1 MSKAGQNN
9 YKGINNQAFSAL
21 SLFLQNLRR
30 TDFTEI
36 ILEGDKLE
44 DYVIIYDAGKKIIC
58 ESKIRKNGIKLKELK
73 DILDTVIANGKLSVN
88 DELLIV
94 SDKIDDQVKSIV
106 NNYIFLSD
114 TYKQSLRSKSPHFE
128 DKHFELVSSQVK
140 LWEVSQIE
148 NREAILL
155 FMYQAI
161 SMGGSFWV
169 PQAVLEDWVNS
180 LLVNDIYLGSQ
191 KGAHISK
198 VEFLSKLIDKK
209 QEYLKHNGTTYE
221 EAREVSIKKI
231 EDVIRLVNEH
241 DPDKRAVC
249 ANAISELSSNP
260 TLHYEALK
268 RLSSRNNID
277 LKQWEQLWL
286 ATASTAYSLELFK
299 VFENNSSND
308 PNQKYIITFINKIL
322 DEYLIN
328 YFREEF
334 VKKDIVDL
342 CKKIFSTSPSYVES
356 IFEVIKKLY
365 SYKSSRFLYDQK
377 QNDESWEREEI
388 SNLLKHIYLGS
399 TDDKLKKKIIDF
411 ILDNFNIVEDDGK
424 FWHYTPPQLFDILS
438 DYVNQNASEK
448 VLWFSKIASDQFQ
461 KYYGRYG
468 KKINFEGWEH
478 MGGGI
483 SQAGSEFSIS
493 DRHFVTR
500 ILRPTLTTIYEA
512 NKEKGWKFITTNC
525 VTRKMDDVSKVKPDF
540 LNRAIIGI
548 LFQEYKGGKHAK
560 EAFEI
565 LADFVRMR
573 KGIPWKADLVFQELK
588 GDYSD
593 LQKWNLVKVSL
604 DEFKNLPVN
613 VFVEMIVSDLA
624 SKSDDK
630 ELRKLAT
637 ETIKSWATDPEY
649 QKRHNYGEL
658 DTVDSALKLI
668 NNPDSRNEG
677 IDILEKYIESDHFKT
692 RRDTFDTYDVAN
704 TLTRVLEE
712 DFERGLKIL
721 NEVNKSSNLTIN
733 QQILISSSLYK
744 TNDNRPEILIAIF
757 DRFLKPLLSSLV
769 GKKISDL
776 DNLNEK
782 DVKPLENRFNYRY
795 ARESLVQFSKK
806 LARAGF
812 KKDSLW
818 LVKIFINDTDPP
830 KDGSNYPDDPKGEL
844 NEHVR
849 VAKGE
854 KDLAIRTVRGYLA
867 WTLQKLV
874 VPFGETDQKVTQE
887 IMPECI
893 KLVKRLCSDSN
904 YYVRAEGCIP
914 LMELV
919 KNRHTHLPGKDERFI
934 SEELAEEI
942 EEIAFGMLTKENIN
956 LKQIARHLAMVFSYM
971 RTLGTQKAMRV
982 LEVFLSSD
990 DEDVVDEILPLL
1002 IYYSLFRNNA
1012 FPKWPWKKLEPFDFK
1027 KIEEL
1032 LLKQLK
1038 DGNNTVK
1045 ARLAWQFERL
1055 PDEISKTPE
1064 EKRTLSVKQAVE
1076 LSAKYL
1082 NELISEY
1089 DHSVYDDVYR
1099 FVEDYYQEYFD
1110 TCYDIWT
1117 KCIDIESDYFKKNWD
1132 ESKLQ
1137 EMYWWPFFYNGK
1149 ILEAILDH
1157 KGKKEFL
1164 VCLKKLA
1171 EYPTPV
1177 LIAHDLDV
1185 AVSRLTKISG
1195 HDKEIGEIFDLL
1207 IKRDPKY
1214 YEFKEQWK
1222 QNFKKTK

>member
-1 MSKAGQNN
+1 
-9 YKGINNQAFSAL
+9 
-21 SLFLQNLRR
+21 
-30 TDFTEI
+30 
-36 ILEGDKLE
+36 
-44 DYVIIYDAGKKIIC
+44 
-58 ESKIRKNGIKLKELK
+58 
-73 DILDTVIANGKLSVN
+73 
-88 DELLIV
+88 
-94 SDKIDDQVKSIV
+94 
-106 NNYIFLSD
+106 
-114 TYKQSLRSKSPHFE
+114 
-128 DKHFELVSSQVK
+128 
-140 LWEVSQIE
+140 
-148 NREAILL
+148 
-155 FMYQAI
+155 
-161 SMGGSFWV
+161 
-169 PQAVLEDWVNS
+169 VLEDWVNT

-191 KGAHISK
+191 KGSHLSK
-198 VEFLSKLIDKK
+198 KSFLSKLSDKK
-209 QEYLKHNGTTYE
+209 QEYLNHNGTTYE
-221 EAREVSIKKI
+221 EAREVNLKKI
-231 EDVIRLVNEH
+231 ESAIKLVSEH
-241 DPDKRAVC
+241 DPDKRDVC
-249 ANAISELSSNP
+249 ANAVTELATNP
-260 TLHYEALK
+260 TLHYEVLK
-268 RLSSRNNID
+268 RLSIKNDVD
-277 LKQWEQLWL
+277 LEQWEQLWL

-299 VFENNSSND
+299 VFESNSSSKG
-308 PNQKYIITFINKIL
+308 NQEYIINFVNKIL

-328 YFREEF
+328 YFREDF

-342 CKKIFSTSPSYVES
+342 CKSIFSTSPEYVEK
-356 IFEVIKKLY
+356 IFEIIKKLY

-377 QNDESWEREEI
+377 HSDESWEREEI
-388 SNLLKHIYLGS
+388 SNLLKHIYTES
-399 TDDKLKKKIIDF
+399 TDKDLKKKIIDF
-411 ILDNFNIVEDDGK
+411 IIDNFNIVEDDGK
-424 FWHYTPPQLFDILS
+424 FWHYTPPQLFNILL
-438 DYVNQNASEK
+438 DHVKENLTNNI
-448 VLWFSKIASDQFQ
+448 LWFSKIASDQYQ
-461 KYYGRYG
+461 KYYRRYG
-468 KKINFEGWEH
+468 KNINFDGWEH

-493 DRHFVTR
+493 DRHFVTQ
-500 ILRPTLTTIYEA
+500 ILKPSLNKIYEA
-512 NKEKGWKFITTNC
+512 DKENGWKFITTNC
-525 VTRKMDDVSKVKPDF
+525 VTRKMNDVSKDNPDF
-540 LNRAIIGI
+540 LNRAVIEI

-565 LADFVRMR
+565 LADFVRIR

-593 LQKWNLVKVSL
+593 RQKWNLVKVSL

-624 SKSDDK
+624 SNSNDK

-721 NEVNKSSNLTIN
+721 NKVNESSNLTIN
-733 QQILISSSLYK
+733 QQILITSSLYK
-744 TNDNRPEILIAIF
+744 TNDNKPEILKAIF
-757 DRFLKPLLSSLV
+757 DRFLKPLLSSLI
-769 GKKISDL
+769 GKKVSNL
-776 DNLNEK
+776 DSLNEE
-782 DVKPLENRFNYRY
+782 DIKPIENRYNYRY
-795 ARESLVQFSKK
+795 ARESLVQFSEK
-806 LARAGF
+806 LARAGY
-812 KKDSLW
+812 KQNSLW
-818 LVKIFINDTDPP
+818 MAKIFINDSDPP
-830 KDGSNYPDDPKGEL
+830 KDGSNYTDDPKGEL
-844 NEHVR
+844 NEHAR

-874 VPFGETDQKVTQE
+874 VPFGVTDQSVTRE
-887 IMPECI
+887 IMPDCI
-893 KLVKRLCSDSN
+893 RLVSRLCDDSN

-914 LMELV
+914 LIELV
-919 KNRHTHLPGKDERFI
+919 KNRHTHLPGKDNERFV
-934 SEELAEEI
+934 SEELAKEI

-971 RTLGTQKAMRV
+971 RTLGTEKAMKV
-982 LEVFLSSD
+982 LQTFLSSN
-990 DEDVVDEILPLL
+990 DEEVADEILPLL
-1002 IYYSLFRNNA
+1002 IYYSLFRKNA
-1012 FPKWPWKKLEPFDFK
+1012 FPKWPWKKLETFDSK
-1027 KIEEL
+1027 KFEEL

-1038 DGNNTVK
+1038 DGNSTVK

-1064 EKRTLSVKQAVE
+1064 EKRTLSVKEAVD
-1076 LSAKYL
+1076 LSARYL

-1110 TCYDIWT
+1110 TCYSIWT
-1117 KCIDIESDYFKKNWD
+1117 KCIDIESDYFKKSWD

-1149 ILEAILDH
+1149 ILEAVLDN
-1157 KGKKEFL
+1157 KGEKVFL
-1164 VCLKKLA
+1164 DYLKKLA
-1171 EYPTPV
+1171 KYPSPV
-1177 LIAHDLDV
+1177 LIAHDLDT
-1185 AVSRLTKISG
+1185 AISRLTKIDG
-1195 HDKEIGEIFDLL
+1195 NDKEISEVFDLL

-1222 QNFKKTK
+1222 QNFKKPE

>member
-1 MSKAGQNN
+1 MSKAGRNN

-21 SLFLQNLRR
+21 SLFLQNIRR
-30 TDFTEI
+30 TDFSEI
-36 ILEGDKLE
+36 ILEGDRLE
-44 DYVIIYDAGKKIIC
+44 DYVIVYNTGKKVIC
-58 ESKIRKNGIKLKELK
+58 ESKIRKNGVKLKELK
-73 DILDTVIANGKLSVN
+73 GILDSVIANGKLSVS

-114 TYKQSLRSKSPHFE
+114 TYKQSLRSKTPHFE
-128 DKHFELVSSQVK
+128 DKHFELVSSRVK
-140 LWEVSQIE
+140 LWEVSQTE

-161 SMGGSFWV
+161 SMEGSFWV
-169 PQAVLEDWVNS
+169 PKEVLEDWVNT

-198 VEFLSKLIDKK
+198 VDFLSKLNDKK
-209 QEYLKHNGTTYE
+209 QEHLRHNGTTYE
-221 EAREVSIKKI
+221 EARVVSIKKI
-231 EDVIRLVNEH
+231 EDVIKLVNEH
-241 DPDKRAVC
+241 DPDKRTVC
-249 ANAISELSSNP
+249 ADAISELSSNP
-260 TLHYEALK
+260 TLLYETLK
-268 RLSSRNNID
+268 RLSSRND
-277 LKQWEQLWL
+277 LNLKKWEQLWL
-286 ATASTAYSLELFK
+286 ATASTTYSLELFK
-299 VFENNSSND
+299 VFENNTSSD
-308 PNQKYIITFINKIL
+308 ENQKYIIIFINKIL

-342 CKKIFSTSPSYVES
+342 CKKIFSTTPTYVEN
-356 IFEVIKKLY
+356 IFDIIKKLY
-365 SYKSSRFLYDQK
+365 SYRSSRFLYDQK
-377 QNDESWEREEI
+377 HNDESWEREEI
-388 SNLLKHIYLGS
+388 SDLLKHIYSES
-399 TDDKLKKKIIDF
+399 TDNGLKKKIIDF
-411 ILDNFNIVEDDGK
+411 ILDNFNLVEDDGK

-438 DYVNQNASEK
+438 DYVNKNASENI
-448 VLWFSKIASDQFQ
+448 LWFSKIASDQFQ
-461 KYYGRYG
+461 KYYRRYG
-468 KKINFEGWEH
+468 KNIKFEGWEH

-512 NKEKGWKFITTNC
+512 DKENGWRFITTNC
-525 VTRKMDDVSKVKPDF
+525 ITRKMDDVNKDKPDF
-540 LNRAIIGI
+540 LNRAVIGI
-548 LFQEYKGGKHAK
+548 LFQEYKDGKHA
-560 EAFEI
+560 EDAFEI
-565 LADFVRMR
+565 LADYVRMR
-573 KGIPWKADLVFQELK
+573 KGIPWKADLVFQELR

-593 LQKWNLVKVSL
+593 RQKWNLVKVSL
-604 DEFKNLPVN
+604 DEYKNLPVN

-624 SKSDDK
+624 SRSEDK

-668 NNPDSRNEG
+668 NNHDSRNEG
-677 IDILEKYIESDHFKT
+677 IDILEKYIESDHFKS
-692 RRDTFDTYDVAN
+692 RRDTFDTYNVAN
-704 TLTRVLEE
+704 TLTRVFEE

-721 NEVNKSSNLTIN
+721 NEVNKSSTLTIN
-733 QQILISSSLYK
+733 QQILITSSLYK
-744 TNDNRPEILIAIF
+744 TNDNKSEILKAIF

-769 GKKISDL
+769 GKRVTNL
-776 DNLNEK
+776 DRLNEE
-782 DVKPLENRFNYRY
+782 DVKPIENRFDYRY
-795 ARESLVQFSKK
+795 ARESLVQFSEK
-806 LARAGF
+806 LARAGY
-812 KKDSLW
+812 KQDSIW
-818 LVKIFINDTDPP
+818 MVKVFINDSDPP

-844 NEHVR
+844 NEHAR

-893 KLVKRLCSDSN
+893 KLVKRLCGDSN

-934 SEELAEEI
+934 SEELAGEI
-942 EEIAFGMLTKENIN
+942 EEIAFEMLTKENIN

-971 RTLGTQKAMRV
+971 RTLGTERAMKV
-982 LEVFLSSD
+982 LQIFLSS
-990 DEDVVDEILPLL
+990 ENEEVADEILPLL
-1002 IYYSLFRNNA
+1002 IYYSLFRKDA
-1012 FPKWPWKKLEPFDFK
+1012 FLKWPWKKLEPFDSK
-1027 KIEEL
+1027 KFEEL

-1038 DGNNTVK
+1038 DGNSTVK

-1064 EKRTLSVKQAVE
+1064 EKRTLSIKDAVE

-1099 FVEDYYQEYFD
+1099 FVENYYQEYFD
-1110 TCYDIWT
+1110 TCYGIWT
-1117 KCIDIESDYFKKNWD
+1117 KCIDTESDYFKKNWD

-1149 ILEAILDH
+1149 ILEAVLDN
-1157 KGKKEFL
+1157 KGEKAFL
-1164 VCLKKLA
+1164 TYLRKLA

-1177 LIAHDLDV
+1177 LIAHDLDT
-1185 AVSRLTKISG
+1185 AVSRLT
-1195 HDKEIGEIFDLL
+1195 EITGQDTEVGKIFDLL

-1214 YEFKEQWK
+1214 FESRQEWRSGIKIV
-1222 QNFKKTK
+1222 

>member
-30 TDFTEI
+30 PDFVEI
-36 ILEGDKLE
+36 ILEGENLE
-44 DYVIIYDAGKKIIC
+44 DYVIVYDTGKKIIC
-58 ESKIRKNGIKLKELK
+58 ESKIRKNGLKLRELK
-73 DILDTVIANGKLSVN
+73 NILDSVISNGKLSVN

-94 SDKIDDQVKSIV
+94 SDKIDNQVKGIV
-106 NNYIFLSD
+106 NNYIFLSE
-114 TYKQSLRSKSPHFE
+114 TYKQSLRSRAPYFG
-128 DKHFELVSSQVK
+128 DQHFELISSQVK
-140 LWEVSQIE
+140 LWEISQIQ

-155 FMYQAI
+155 FMYQVL
-161 SMGGSFWV
+161 SMGGAFWI
-169 PQAVLEDWVNS
+169 PKEVLEDWVNT

-198 VEFLSKLIDKK
+198 VEFLSKLNDKK
-209 QEYLKHNGTTYE
+209 QEYLKHNGTTYD

-231 EDVIRLVNEH
+231 EDVIILINKH
-241 DPDKRAVC
+241 DPDKRSVC

-260 TLHYEALK
+260 TLHYEVLK
-268 RLSSRNNID
+268 RLSRRNDID

-299 VFENNSSND
+299 IFENNASND
-308 PNQKYIITFINKIL
+308 VSQKYIITFINKIL

-342 CKKIFSTSPSYVES
+342 CKKIFSSSPSYTKD

-365 SYKSSRFLYDQK
+365 SYRSSKFLYDQK
-377 QNDESWEREEI
+377 HDDESWEREEI
-388 SNLLKHIYLGS
+388 SELLKHIYLK
-399 TDDKLKKKIIDF
+399 TTNNEQKKKIIDF

-424 FWHYTPPQLFDILS
+424 FWHYTPPQLFDILF
-438 DYVNQNASEK
+438 DYVSKNASEDI
-448 VLWFSKIASDQFQ
+448 LWISKIASDQFQ

-468 KKINFEGWEH
+468 RKIEFEGWEH

-512 NKEKGWKFITTNC
+512 DKEKGWKLITTNC
-525 VTRKMDDVSKVKPDF
+525 VTRKMEDVSKVKPDF
-540 LNRAIIGI
+540 LNRASIGI
-548 LFQEYKGGKHAK
+548 LFQEYKDGNHAE

-565 LADFVRMR
+565 LADYVRMR
-573 KGIPWKADLVFQELK
+573 KGIPWKADLIFQELQ
-588 GDYSD
+588 GDYTD
-593 LQKWNLVKVSL
+593 QQKWNLVKVSL
-604 DEFKNLPVN
+604 DEYKNLPVN
-613 VFVEMIVSDLA
+613 VFVEIIVSDLA
-624 SKSDDK
+624 SKSEDK
-630 ELRKLAT
+630 ELRKLST
-637 ETIKSWATDPEY
+637 ETIKSWATDPKY

-677 IDILEKYIESDHFKT
+677 IDILEKYIESEHFKT
-692 RRDTFDTYDVAN
+692 RRDTFDIYDVAN

-721 NEVNKSSNLTIN
+721 EEVNESSTLSTN
-733 QQILISSSLYK
+733 QQILITSSLYK
-744 TNDNRPEILIAIF
+744 TNDNKPDILKAIF
-757 DRFLKPLLSSLV
+757 DRFLQPLLSSLV
-769 GKKISDL
+769 GKKVSRPDSL
-776 DNLNEK
+776 KEK
-782 DVKPLENRFNYRY
+782 DVEPIENRFNYRY
-795 ARESLVQFSKK
+795 ARESLVQFSEK
-806 LARAGF
+806 LAKAGY

-818 LVKIFINDTDPP
+818 MVKIFINDSDPP
-830 KDGSNYPDDPKGEL
+830 KDGSNNPDDPKGEL
-844 NEHVR
+844 NEHAR

-874 VPFGETDQKVTQE
+874 VPFGETDQKITQE

-893 KLVKRLCSDSN
+893 KLVKRLCNDSN

-914 LMELV
+914 LIELV
-919 KNRHTHLPGKDERFI
+919 KNHHTRLPGKDERFI
-934 SEELAEEI
+934 SEQLAEEI

-956 LKQIARHLAMVFSYM
+956 LKQIARYLAMVFSYM
-971 RTLGTQKAMRV
+971 RTLGTQKAMKV
-982 LEVFLSSD
+982 LEVFLSSN
-990 DEDVVDEILPLL
+990 DEEVVDEILPLL
-1002 IYYSLFRNNA
+1002 IYYSLFRKSA
-1012 FPKWPWKKLEPFDFK
+1012 FPKWPWKKLEPFNPK
-1027 KIEEL
+1027 KFEEL
-1032 LLKQLK
+1032 LLKQLR
-1038 DGNNTVK
+1038 DGNDTVK
-1045 ARLAWQFERL
+1045 SRLAWQFERL

-1064 EKRTLSVKQAVE
+1064 DKRTLSVKDAVE
-1076 LSAKYL
+1076 LSARYL
-1082 NELISEY
+1082 NELVSEY
-1089 DHSVYDDVYR
+1089 NHNVYDDVYR
-1099 FVEDYYQEYFD
+1099 FVEDYYEDCFE
-1110 TCYDIWT
+1110 TCFDIWK

-1149 ILEAILDH
+1149 ILEAVLDH
-1157 KGKKEFL
+1157 KGKNAFL
-1164 VCLKKLA
+1164 TYLKKLA

-1177 LIAHDLDV
+1177 LIANDLDT
-1185 AVSRLTKISG
+1185 AINRLSKITNEDKNVS
-1195 HDKEIGEIFDLL
+1195 EIFDLL

-1222 QNFKKTK
+1222 TNKTL